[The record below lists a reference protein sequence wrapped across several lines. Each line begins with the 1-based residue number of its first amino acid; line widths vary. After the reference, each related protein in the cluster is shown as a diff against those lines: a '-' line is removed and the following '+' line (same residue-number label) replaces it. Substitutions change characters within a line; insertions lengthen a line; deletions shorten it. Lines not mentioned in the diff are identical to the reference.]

1 MKKSIAIIAA
11 AMMILAAMAA
21 VAAED
26 WRGDNR
32 VAGVVVDK
40 STGKPI
46 AGAKVSLRIQK
57 GEKGG
62 PDTTTD
68 ANGKWAVLGLASGLW
83 NIDVEAKGYVVRQ
96 GTTNFAEGQRIPPL
110 KIELEPEVVTNTAAP
125 DVPTTEVKIGGQ
137 TVSKDIADAVDA
149 GNAAL
154 TAKNYKEAVADY
166 EKASAAMPTY
176 MPIRFALARAYYGA
190 GDLKKAVAAMTD
202 VYNSEP
208 GNVANAMLLAN
219 MVLEDGQLERGKEIM
234 DKLPAGALTDPT
246 PVINIGIVLL
256 NKKQP
261 AAAIDY
267 FSKAISIDPKSVDGY
282 YYRALSQMQNGK
294 MKDAKP
300 DLQKVIEIAPDSDQ
314 AKDAKEYLKSIK

>member
-1 MKKSIAIIAA
+1 LKKSIAIIAA